1 MSKIKVM
8 DTPIDFNKNFSKTCS
23 KNCKNWLKFI
33 YELPKAINEDFLEF
47 GKQWGKVEVLDF
59 TKFSKSSKIFFKI
72 VDKDL
77 LIEGALNDNKLFY
90 SCPRTVKGAE
100 EKLNFFE
107 EKLTEWIS
115 QKK

>member
-1 MSKIKVM
+1 
-8 DTPIDFNKNFSKTCS
+8 
-23 KNCKNWLKFI
+23 
-33 YELPKAINEDFLEF
+33 
-47 GKQWGKVEVLDF
+47 
-59 TKFSKSSKIFFKI
+59 
-72 VDKDL
+72 
-77 LIEGALNDNKLFY
+77 LNDNKLFY